1 MEEEEDG
8 MDLARC
14 TDLAEDCGGKKTS
27 QSDDGMYDTMVEIN
41 ASREISAP
49 LDRVW
54 NIISDVNSEP
64 RYWRDLNAV
73 YNIRKNGNIIEREFT
88 TSPTDLKGRQTMV
101 LYPKKSIEVK
111 LSDGPMIG
119 TRIITLTPSSDNE
132 KTTKVNVSWDI
143 KLSDIPLLF
152 RGIVRERI
160 AEATE
165 EALDRIA
172 RAVQ

>member
-1 MEEEEDG
+1 
-8 MDLARC
+8 
-14 TDLAEDCGGKKTS
+14 
-27 QSDDGMYDTMVEIN
+27 MVKIN

-54 NIISDVNSEP
+54 DIVSDIHGEP

-73 YNIRKNGNIIEREFT
+73 YNVNKKGNVIEREIT
-88 TSPTDLKGRQTMV
+88 TGVRDLKGRQTMMM
-101 LYPKKSIEVK
+101 LYPKKSIE
-111 LSDGPMIG
+111 LTLTEGPMIG
-119 TRIITLTPSSDNE
+119 TRIITLIPSSDNE
-132 KTTKVNVSWDI
+132 TTRVNVSWDI

-160 AEATE
+160 AEATG

-172 RAVQ
+172 RAV